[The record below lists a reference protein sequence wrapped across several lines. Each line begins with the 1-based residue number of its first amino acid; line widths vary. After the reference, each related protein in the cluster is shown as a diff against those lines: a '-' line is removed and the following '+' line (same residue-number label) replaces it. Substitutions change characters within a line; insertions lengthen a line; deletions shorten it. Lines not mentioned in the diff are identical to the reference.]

1 MSQKLWVQHNITGKS
16 FGPTKV
22 SIAGCSDV
30 DDFIK
35 EVKKE
40 SQLAIPQNT
49 PITLYHPD
57 GTTEIK
63 VGDSPSDYLEGNTDG
78 NPLIVKVFVAINDCL
93 SEASL
98 ERKAIHPNRMKRQQA
113 LNCVLDK
120 SRHSKKRKGATEDD
134 DVSTPYSIKTTWDA
148 VKEIFD
154 VEMKSYYEPV
164 LPIPEET
171 FSLLSKYLTLVMKC
185 YGLTLLSGNEAKRL
199 HLIAPIIMC
208 VVSLLPD
215 VVVKVEEDLNGVN
228 VHANG
233 HFEFIL
239 IRGPKR
245 ICIIEA
251 KEEKFKQGMAQN
263 LVGCEVAVDLDGSN
277 MVCGIV
283 TNFDKWIFIRSKD
296 EEILVDENNVIGF
309 ESNGVPTQAGLLK
322 VVGKLYSLLQ

>member
-1 MSQKLWVQHNITGKS
+1 MLWVQHKTFNDLVNTEGC
-16 FGPTKV
+16 TY
-22 SIAGCSDV
+22 IAQ
-30 DDFIK
+30 FLNTLYTRPL
-35 EVKKE
+35 
-40 SQLAIPQNT
+40 LAIPKDSS
-49 PITLYHPD
+49 ITLYQLMD
-57 GTTEIK
+57 GQEVEID
-63 VGDSPSDYLEGNTDG
+63 VGDSPADYVTGNSRK
-78 NPLIVKVFVAINDCL
+78 NPLFVKVFVAMSNST
-93 SEASL
+93 SETSL
-98 ERKAIHPNRMKRQQA
+98 ESRAVHPNRVRRQQA
-113 LNCVLDK
+113 LNDVLYK
-120 SRHSKKRKGATEDD
+120 NRHSKKRKGATEDD
-134 DVSTPYSIKTTWDA
+134 DISTPYSKTTWES

-154 VEMKSYYEPV
+154 AEKKVYSEPA
-164 LPIPEET
+164 ISFPEET
-171 FSLLSKYLTLVMKC
+171 LSLLSKYLTVVMNC
-185 YGLTLLSGNEAKRL
+185 YGLSLLSGNEAKRL
-199 HLIAPIIMC
+199 HLIAPVIMC

-239 IRGPKR
+239 VRGNKR

-263 LVGCEVAVDLDGSN
+263 LVGCEVAADLDGIN